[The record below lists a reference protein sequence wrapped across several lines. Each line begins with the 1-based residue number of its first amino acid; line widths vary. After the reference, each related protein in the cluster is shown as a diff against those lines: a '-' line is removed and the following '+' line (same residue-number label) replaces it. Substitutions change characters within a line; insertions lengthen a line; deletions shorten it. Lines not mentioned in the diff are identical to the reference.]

1 MEKDVD
7 NLDIILQ
14 QVLECIESK
23 KYSHARD
30 LLIENN
36 AVDIAEILEEVL
48 EETDVEKTT
57 VLFRILPKDI
67 AVDVFSYLPP
77 EDQIAIIGAITDKE
91 VSYIMDELAFDDM
104 IDVLEEL
111 PANVVDKILE
121 KTSKD
126 ERKLINTFLNYPDTC
141 AGSLM
146 TPDYI
151 TLRKDMTV
159 GEALA
164 YIKREGMDSETIY
177 TCYVK
182 DEGRKLLGIVSLRT
196 LVIADDFTP
205 IEELMHTDIVRV
217 NVYDDQEEVS
227 DIFTKY
233 GFLAIPVVDN
243 EGRIVG
249 IITVDDILDVI
260 EEETTEDFERM
271 AGVMADSDRDYL
283 DMSVWQHVKS
293 RIPWLFLLMCSY
305 VITGGIIARF
315 EVVLSKVISLV
326 AYMPM
331 LMGTG
336 GNSGSQSATLVIR
349 GMSVDEIDLDDFLKV
364 LLKEL
369 GVSIIIG
376 LALSSL
382 NFIRI
387 CYIEKQGVMVALTV
401 CAAMLVIVVAA
412 KLIGSMLPMLAK
424 RIGIDPAL
432 MATPTISSL
441 TDMVSVITYFT
452 LAKIFLNI

>member
-1 MEKDVD
+1 MEKDLD
-7 NLDIILQ
+7 NLDVVLQ
-14 QVLECIESK
+14 RVLECIENK

-36 AVDIAEILEEVL
+36 AVDIAEILEDVL
-48 EETDVEKTT
+48 EETDVEKTA
-57 VLFRILPKDI
+57 VLYRILPKDI
-67 AVDVFSYLPP
+67 AVDVFSYLPT

-111 PANVVDKILE
+111 PANIVDKILE
-121 KTSKD
+121 KTPKD

-182 DEGRKLLGIVSLRT
+182 DDGRKLLGIVSLRN
-196 LVIADDFTP
+196 LVIADDDMHIADF
-205 IEELMHTDIVRV
+205 MHTDIVKV

-271 AGVMADSDRDYL
+271 AGVMADTDRDYL
-283 DMSVWQHVKS
+283 DMSIWQHVKS

-315 EVVLSKVISLV
+315 EAVLSKVISLV

-349 GMSVDEIDLDDFLKV
+349 GMSVDEIDLDDFFKV
-364 LLKEL
+364 LVKEL

-376 LALSSL
+376 IALSSL
-382 NFIRI
+382 NFVRI
-387 CYIEKQGVMVALTV
+387 CYIEKQGAMVALTV
-401 CAAMLVIVVAA
+401 CASMLVIVIAA

-441 TDMVSVITYFT
+441 TDMVSVITYFM
-452 LAKIFLNI
+452 LAKLFLNI

>member
-7 NLDIILQ
+7 NLDIILK

-67 AVDVFSYLPP
+67 AVDVFSYLPS
-77 EDQIAIIGAITDKE
+77 EEQIAIIGAITDKE

-196 LVIADDFTP
+196 LVIAEDFTP

-387 CYIEKQGVMVALTV
+387 YYVEKQGVMVALTV
-401 CAAMLVIVVAA
+401 CSAMLVIVVAA